1 MHEIIFKGKQIHSKE
16 WIEGYYFKH
25 DSVKTCLSSDDPKTK
40 HLIGFDGFCDWG
52 FEPPLQFVEII
63 PETLCR
69 YTGLPDVSNQP
80 IFEGDV
86 VESRASENPEDWKRW
101 LVSWQDGA
109 FWFSTEPKKKRK
121 RTYCL
126 EDTLCEDNIAFY
138 GLVVIGNIHDN
149 PELIKEDAHG
159 TNGV

>member
-1 MHEIIFKGKQIHSKE
+1 MMTMREYLFRAKTEPCSKDAISGKIELKPKWVYGYIDLGYMQDEKGAIISDEKAHSA
-16 WIEGYYFKH
+16 YRCQY
-25 DSVKTCLSSDDPKTK
+25 ST
-40 HLIGFDGFCDWG
+40 IG
-52 FEPPLQFVEII
+52 Q
-63 PETLCR
+63 
-69 YTGLPDVSNQP
+69 YTGLPDTNNQR

-101 LVSWQDGA
+101 LVGWQDGA

-159 TNGV
+159 TNGM